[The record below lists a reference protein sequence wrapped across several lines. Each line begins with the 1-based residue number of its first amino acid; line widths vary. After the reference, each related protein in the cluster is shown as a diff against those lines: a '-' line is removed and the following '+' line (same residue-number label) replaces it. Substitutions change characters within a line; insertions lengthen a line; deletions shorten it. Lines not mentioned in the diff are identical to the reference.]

1 MSGYIEKAESMTMP
15 IIALRGITAFPGAT
29 VNFDVADDSFGSAR
43 AAKLAAQGSLPVLLV
58 SLRDPSEPDSGQP
71 TLSKLYRVGTV
82 AKIRQLVKSGDGQS
96 RAIAVGMTR
105 GMLSALH
112 PTEDGTYAEV
122 LCKSYTLADNGGIR
136 AEVLMRRALAVMER
150 VVNHLPASGEELMHA
165 ARALKDPGVL
175 ADLIAANVLL
185 RPEDKQTVL
194 ECFDPM
200 IRIETV
206 NMMLEHEAEIIACD
220 AMIHGRV
227 RERIARHQKEYYMR
241 EQIRTLQEELGEGD
255 NEIWE
260 NKKRIAQAH
269 LPEEV
274 EKKLLKEN
282 ERLSRTPF
290 GSAEAGVIENYL
302 DVCLSLPWN
311 KSTKDRVNIAAAQKV
326 LDADHDGLEKVK
338 ERILEYLAVKQL
350 SPELKNQ
357 ILCLVGPPGVG
368 KTSIAASVARAMKR
382 KYVRVSLGGV
392 RDEADIRGHRK
403 TYIGSM
409 PGRIIDA
416 ISRAGVRNPLVLLDE
431 IDKLSI
437 SAHGDPSSALLE
449 VLDPEQNKYFRDHFV
464 ELPFDLSDCLF
475 IATANTLESVPRPL
489 IDRMEIIELK
499 TYTKSE
505 KRSIAKNH
513 LIGKQLG
520 RHGLNKRTVKITD
533 AALDELIDYYTREA
547 GVRNLERAI
556 ADLCRKAA
564 KKIVEESPKKIVIDA
579 CDVKDYLGP
588 RKRLPDAISAVDEVG
603 EVNGLAWTEVGGDV
617 LRVEVAVTDG
627 TGKLEL
633 TGSLGDVMKES
644 AKAALTYTRS
654 VAAVWGIPTDFYTK
668 KDIHVHV
675 PEGAVP
681 KDGPS
686 AGVTIATAMISALS
700 GIPVKRT
707 VAMTGEITLRGRVL
721 AIGGLKEKSLAAYT
735 AGADTVCIP
744 ADNMRDMHELDPEV
758 KEHVTFVPCSR
769 IEDVLAVALVQPEA
783 PKALPKT
790 PEVSDYIHVASG
802 AQRMPATSFTEVK

>member
-1 MSGYIEKAESMTMP
+1 MSGYIEKAETLTMP
-15 IIALRGITAFPGAT
+15 IIALRGIVTFPGAT
-29 VNFDVADDSFGSAR
+29 VNFDVADDSFGSAH

-58 SLRDPSEPDSGQP
+58 SLRDPAEPDDGNPSVA
-71 TLSKLYRVGTV
+71 KLHRVGTV
-82 AKIRQLVKSGDGQS
+82 ARIRQLVKSGDGTS

-105 GMLSALH
+105 GMLTKLL
-112 PTEDGTYAEV
+112 PTDDATYAEV
-122 LCKSYTLADNGGIR
+122 MCKSYALKDNGGIR
-136 AEVLMRRALAVMER
+136 AEAYMRRALASMER
-150 VVNHLPASGEELMHA
+150 VVRHLPASSEEIMHTV
-165 ARALKDPGVL
+165 RAQSDPGVM
-175 ADLIAANVLL
+175 ADVIAANVLL

-200 IRIETV
+200 VRIETV
-206 NMMLEHEAEIIACD
+206 TLMLDHEAEILECD
-220 AMIHGRV
+220 AMINSRV
-227 RERIARHQKEYYMR
+227 RQRIARHQKEYYMR

-255 NEIWE
+255 NEIYE
-260 NKKRIAQAH
+260 NKKRIAQAQ

-282 ERLSRTPF
+282 DRLSRTPF
-290 GSAEAGVIENYL
+290 GSAEAGVLENYL

-311 KSTKDRVNIAAAQKV
+311 KSTKDRVNIAAAQKI

-338 ERILEYLAVKQL
+338 ERILEFLAVKQL
-350 SPELKNQ
+350 SPDLKNQ
-357 ILCLVGPPGVG
+357 IICLVGPPGVG

-403 TYIGSM
+403 TYIGAM

-416 ISRAGVRNPLVLLDE
+416 VSRAGVRNPLILLDE

-513 LIGKQLG
+513 LIKKQLG
-520 RHGLNKRTVKITD
+520 RHGLSGRTVKITD
-533 AALDELIDYYTREA
+533 AAVDELIDYYTREA

-564 KKIVEESPKKIVIDA
+564 KKLVEEQNKRVVIDA
-579 CDVKDYLGP
+579 LDIKDYLGP
-588 RKRLPDAISAVDEVG
+588 RKRLPEAIAPVDEIG

-644 AKAALTYTRS
+644 AKAALTYVRS
-654 VAAVWGIPTDFYTK
+654 VASIWGIPTDFYTK
-668 KDIHVHV
+668 KDIHIHV

-686 AGVTIATAMISALS
+686 AGVTMATAMISALA

-744 ADNMRDMHELDPEV
+744 ADNLRDLWELDPEV
-758 KEHVTFVPCSR
+758 RENVKFVPCSR

-783 PKALPKT
+783 PKT
-790 PEVSDYIHVASG
+790 VSATSDIPDYIPVADSVR
-802 AQRMPATSFTEVK
+802 RMPATSFKEVK

>member
-15 IIALRGITAFPGAT
+15 VIALRGIVTFPGAT
-29 VNFDVADDSFGSAR
+29 VNFDVAEDSFGSAH

-58 SLRDPSEPDSGQP
+58 ALRDPAEPDDGEPS
-71 TLSKLYRVGTV
+71 LSKLHRVGTV
-82 AKIRQLVKSGDGQS
+82 AKIRQLVKSGDGQN

-105 GMLSALH
+105 GMLTALH
-112 PTEDGTYAEV
+112 PTDDATYAEV
-122 LCKSYTLADNGGIR
+122 MCKSYTFRDNGGIR
-136 AEVLMRRALAVMER
+136 AEAYMRRALQTMER
-150 VVNHLPASGEELMHA
+150 VVHHLPASGEEIMHA
-165 ARALKDPGVL
+165 ARALKDPGML
-175 ADLIAANVLL
+175 ADMIAANVLL
-185 RPEDKQTVL
+185 RSEDKQTVL

-206 NMMLEHEAEIIACD
+206 TMMLEHEAEILECD

-260 NKKRIAQAH
+260 NKKRIAQAN

-290 GSAEAGVIENYL
+290 GSAEAGVLENYL

-311 KSTKDRVNIAAAQKV
+311 KSTKDRVNIAAAQKI

-338 ERILEYLAVKQL
+338 ERILEFLAVKQL
-350 SPELKNQ
+350 SPDLKNQ
-357 ILCLVGPPGVG
+357 IICLVGPPGVG

-403 TYIGSM
+403 TYIGAM

-416 ISRAGVRNPLVLLDE
+416 VSRAGVRNPLILLDE

-475 IATANTLESVPRPL
+475 IATANTLETVPRPL

-499 TYTKSE
+499 TYTKNE

-520 RHGLNKRTVKITD
+520 RHGLSKRTVRITD
-533 AALDELIDYYTREA
+533 AAIDELIEYYTREA
-547 GVRNLERAI
+547 GVRNLERTI

-564 KKIVEESPKKIVIDA
+564 KKMVEEQAKRIVIDA
-579 CDVKDYLGP
+579 CDVQGYLGP
-588 RKRLPDAISAVDEVG
+588 RKRLPDAISAMDEIG

-654 VAAVWGIPTDFYTK
+654 VAANWGIPTDFYTK

-686 AGVTIATAMISALS
+686 AGVTIATAMISALA

-758 KEHVTFVPCSR
+758 KEHVRFVPCSR
-769 IEDVLAVALVQPEA
+769 MEDVLAVALTQPNA
-783 PKALPKT
+783 NLTLPVSQNF
-790 PEVSDYIHVASG
+790 PEFIPVASG
-802 AQRMPATSFTEVK
+802 AQRLPTTSFTEVK